1 MASHGL
7 VVAGLTSGSGKTT
20 VTLGLLRAMQRAG
33 KSVAAAKSGP
43 DYIDAAFLA
52 AASGTAAVNLD
63 SHAMTAAH
71 MRRLA
76 ADRPRPKLL
85 VEGVM
90 GLFDGTDG
98 GSGSTVSVAAALQ
111 APVMLVLDARHQGQ
125 TAAALAAGIATQLPE
140 GVSLAGV
147 VLNRIASPRHEI
159 LITEALAARGIA
171 MFGSLPANCD
181 IEIPSRHL
189 GLVQAADLAATGVL
203 EPVIDRAANL
213 VATHLDVTAID
224 AAFRKIAAPEDRTAH
239 AQTSLPPPGQ
249 RIAVARDAA
258 FGFAYEHMMT
268 GWQAAGAEITTFSPL
283 ADETP
288 DQMADFIFLPGGYPE
303 LHLPSLT
310 AAGRFLGGLQTAASR
325 GTRIYGECGGY
336 MVLGEAIIDADGSAH
351 NMAGLLRLETS
362 FASRKLHLGYRRMTP
377 LASAWPG
384 LPQVTGHEFHYTSAV
399 RAEGDPLFAVK
410 DAGGRDLGTTGLVS
424 GTVAGSYAHIIA

>member
-33 KSVAAAKSGP
+33 MSVAAAKSGP

-52 AASGTAAVNLD
+52 AASGTSAVNLD
-63 SHAMTAAH
+63 SHAMRVTH
-71 MRRLA
+71 LRHLA

-125 TAAALAAGIATQLPE
+125 TAAALAAGIATQLPD
-140 GVSLAGV
+140 GVNLAGV
-147 VLNRIASPRHEI
+147 VLNRIASPRHQL
-159 LITEALAARGIA
+159 LITEALAERGIA
-171 MFGSLPANCD
+171 MFGSLPANGD

-189 GLVQAADLAATGVL
+189 GLVQAADLAASGVL
-203 EPVIDRAANL
+203 EPVIDQAAEL
-213 VATHLDVTAID
+213 VAAHLDLSAIE
-224 AAFRKIAAPEDRTAH
+224 AAFQPLATPDARPALI
-239 AQTSLPPPGQ
+239 PPPGQ
-249 RIAVARDAA
+249 RIAVAQDAA
-258 FGFAYEHMMT
+258 FGFAYEHMIS

-283 ADETP
+283 ADEAP
-288 DQMADFIFLPGGYPE
+288 ANPADFIYLPGGYPE

-310 AAGRFLGGLQTAASR
+310 AAETFLDGLRAAAAR

-336 MVLGEAIIDADGSAH
+336 MVLGEVIVDADGAAH
-351 NMAGLLRLETS
+351 TMAGLLRLETS
-362 FASRKLHLGYRRMTP
+362 FAARKLHLGYRRMRP
-377 LASAWPG
+377 LTTAWPG
-384 LPQVTGHEFHYTSAV
+384 LPEVTGHEFHYTSAV
-399 RAEGDPLFAVK
+399 RAEGDPLFAVT

-424 GTVAGSYAHIIA
+424 GSVAGSYAHIIA